1 MLALL
6 LDPLFYAGP
15 ILLPPLL
22 DTFRVLFASLSLRLL
37 TGPTRASQQ
46 TPGIGVMEIQPEL
59 ALDHL
64 RDASAG
70 PKIIGIARLESS
82 GPQNLQQTILLLA
95 PQTTGA
101 AGMRLG
107 R

>member
-15 ILLPPLL
+15 ILPPPLL
-22 DTFRVLFASLSLRLL
+22 DTFRVLLASLSLGLL

-46 TPGIGVMEIQPEL
+46 TPGIGVMKVQSEL
-59 ALDHL
+59 VLDHL

-70 PKIIGIARLESS
+70 PKIIGIARL
-82 GPQNLQQTILLLA
+82 
-95 PQTTGA
+95 
-101 AGMRLG
+101 
-107 R
+107 